1 MCPTKLG
8 WRGKALG
15 GEGEGRRRGEGKC
28 MLEGTKSL
36 LPIKQPV

>member
-1 MCPTKLG
+1 VCPTKLG

-15 GEGEGRRRGEGKC
+15 GEGEGKC

-36 LPIKQPV
+36 LSIKQPG